1 MRFFRFLGGIVL
13 VVLTIGLIGS
23 VFQAGFLAG
32 AAGTTAGAVPAPWYG
47 GWAYGWGFGGFH
59 LLGTLF
65 TIFIIFALLR
75 LVFGGGRRGRG
86 SDGGWGHRGWGHGPW
101 TAGGPNAGGSGDPSR
116 FGGWE
121 LHARDLHDDWHR
133 RQGGAQTGAP
143 APNAGSPADG
153 STDAQP
159 APNGGDGR

>member
-1 MRFFRFLGGIVL
+1 MRFFRFLGGVLL

-23 VFQAGFLAG
+23 VFQAGYLAG

-75 LVFGGGRRGRG
+75 LVFGGRGRDHG
-86 SDGGWGHRGWGHGPW
+86 RGYGGWGRGWGHGPW
-101 TAGGPNAGGSGDPSR
+101 TPGGPNAGDAPR
-116 FGGWE
+116 FGAWE
-121 LHARDLHDDWHR
+121 ERARDLHDDWHR
-133 RQGGAQTGAP
+133 RHDGTRTDAP
-143 APNAGSPADG
+143 APSAGSPADARA
-153 STDAQP
+153 DAQST
-159 APNGGDGR
+159 PNGGEGR

>member
-1 MRFFRFLGGIVL
+1 MRFFRFLGGVLL

-23 VFQAGFLAG
+23 VFQAGYLAG

-75 LVFGGGRRGRG
+75 LVFGGGRRDHGG
-86 SDGGWGHRGWGHGPW
+86 GYGGGWGRGWGHGPW
-101 TAGGPNAGGSGDPSR
+101 TSGGPNPGDASR
-116 FGGWE
+116 FGPWE
-121 LHARDLHDDWHR
+121 ERARELHDDWHR
-133 RQGGAQTGAP
+133 RHGGAPSDAP
-143 APNAGSPADG
+143 APAAGTPAEG
-153 STDAQP
+153 RTDAQP
-159 APNGGDGR
+159 TPNGGEGR